1 MCFFKVL
8 SIAGKVKLYYNECV
22 FINAEMGILSMD
34 NRKEKIIKETLFF
47 TEYIYLF
54 CFSILTIYAFL
65 KTTTFPSPIVTEDGL
80 YIYFNEFTSVI
91 PFHMEYILI
100 SIIVIRY
107 VLLKEN
113 RLRDI
118 FLGII
123 IYRCAD
129 YAVKVN
135 LNHNILL
142 FALLILG
149 AKGIFFQKIM
159 KLYTGIITLL
169 LSVTVLTALCGLI
182 ENVSFGENGKLA
194 FGIVYSTDFAA
205 HVFFLVLCIWY
216 VRGDKV
222 TLWEGAVVAALAALV
237 YGFSIARCSTIC
249 LCLTS
254 VLIFL
259 RRWIQSRCRKKQI
272 EYQMHPLVAAF
283 LSMSFVIAAAF
294 SVIFTILYSPK
305 VTWMQKIDQVLSSRL
320 SLGKKAVEIS
330 GFHLW
335 GKYFRLRGHW
345 AEGLETNKYFYLDSS
360 YMQMAVIYGLV
371 ISALIMIAFLLI
383 GYHAYRQ
390 KQWVFLWILALMSLH
405 GIIEQRIW
413 NLAYCPFILA
423 LFAQFDTN
431 EKVRTIRWKRKS

>member
-1 MCFFKVL
+1 MIKNTTQPHRAAVLCFFKVL

-142 FALLILG
+142 FTLLIS
-149 AKGIFFQKIM
+149 FFITTILF
-159 KLYTGIITLL
+159 LYYHIYFLMSIT
-169 LSVTVLTALCGLI
+169 
-182 ENVSFGENGKLA
+182 
-194 FGIVYSTDFAA
+194 Y
-205 HVFFLVLCIWY
+205 
-216 VRGDKV
+216 
-222 TLWEGAVVAALAALV
+222 
-237 YGFSIARCSTIC
+237 
-249 LCLTS
+249 
-254 VLIFL
+254 
-259 RRWIQSRCRKKQI
+259 I
-272 EYQMHPLVAAF
+272 EY
-283 LSMSFVIAAAF
+283 
-294 SVIFTILYSPK
+294 IFMLFNY
-305 VTWMQKIDQVLSSRL
+305 
-320 SLGKKAVEIS
+320 
-330 GFHLW
+330 
-335 GKYFRLRGHW
+335 KYIF
-345 AEGLETNKYFYLDSS
+345 N
-360 YMQMAVIYGLV
+360 
-371 ISALIMIAFLLI
+371 IML
-383 GYHAYRQ
+383 
-390 KQWVFLWILALMSLH
+390 
-405 GIIEQRIW
+405 
-413 NLAYCPFILA
+413 
-423 LFAQFDTN
+423 
-431 EKVRTIRWKRKS
+431 